1 MFGFVN
7 VSLIRCRW
15 FKFVALLGPEP
26 AMFPAG
32 LVISSLLLLQGMW
45 CPTIKWLNVRDE
57 QAYCYWKPIQS
68 IPGAV
73 LSECKKCFCYPRFFA
88 WRLLGEVSLFSTW
101 SNRTRGLLQVS
112 KSSRTRSWSERKEN
126 WQSIARLVNSGL
138 WLRSCLVRQENC
150 DFHIARSM
158 PFGWF
163 LVQAKSGLL
172 RQANCL
178 NFIDV
183 RDWWLQPS
191 TSMAQETNFPDQ
203 EDPRENM
210 SRIRLP
216 PRRKHLRILE
226 GVAVCEN
233 LSCTL
238 HRAHELWWIM

>member
-126 WQSIARLVNSGL
+126 GQLRTVTEILFGQARK
-138 WLRSCLVRQENC
+138 LRLSHSKVHAIWMVFGPSKVRFVETSKLLE
-150 DFHIARSM
+150 FH
-158 PFGWF
+158 W
-163 LVQAKSGLL
+163 
-172 RQANCL
+172 C
-178 NFIDV
+178 
-183 RDWWLQPS
+183 
-191 TSMAQETNFPDQ
+191 
-203 EDPRENM
+203 
-210 SRIRLP
+210 
-216 PRRKHLRILE
+216 
-226 GVAVCEN
+226 
-233 LSCTL
+233 
-238 HRAHELWWIM
+238 